1 MKKIVIAL
9 VGQPNVGK
17 SHLANAISGSNLKIG
32 NFAGVT
38 VEKATARLST
48 EDFSIEFID
57 LPGLYSLEDFSADE
71 KVTKDFLLKGEYDLI
86 LNVIDSTNLERN
98 LMLTTELMELQKKM
112 VIALNMD
119 DEAIKEGINI
129 DSDAMSKILSLP
141 CIRVSSKLK
150 TKMHPQKSK
159 N

>member
-71 KVTKDFLLKGEYDLI
+71 EEVFIVTTNPEDFGTVRETLEDAGIEFLQASVKMIPDTYTEINEGDAKKFQKMLDLLE
-86 LNVIDSTNLERN
+86 
-98 LMLTTELMELQKKM
+98 
-112 VIALNMD
+112 D
-119 DEAIKEGINI
+119 DEDVQDVYHNAEFPEGWYE
-129 DSDAMSKILSLP
+129 
-141 CIRVSSKLK
+141 
-150 TKMHPQKSK
+150 
-159 N
+159 

>member
-1 MKKIVIAL
+1 MNKIVIAL

-38 VEKATARLST
+38 VEKATAHLST
-48 EDFSIEFID
+48 EDCSIEFID
-57 LPGLYSLEDFSADE
+57 LPGLYSLEDFAADE

-112 VIALNMD
+112 
-119 DEAIKEGINI
+119 
-129 DSDAMSKILSLP
+129 
-141 CIRVSSKLK
+141 
-150 TKMHPQKSK
+150 
-159 N
+159 

>member
-1 MKKIVIAL
+1 MHKIVIAL

-48 EDFSIEFID
+48 EDETLEFID

-86 LNVIDSTNLERN
+86 VNVVDSTNLDRN
-98 LMLTTELMELQKKM
+98 LMFSSRL
-112 VIALNMD
+112 VIEFPRNLWMA
-119 DEAIKEGINI
+119 
-129 DSDAMSKILSLP
+129 
-141 CIRVSSKLK
+141 VW
-150 TKMHPQKSK
+150 
-159 N
+159 